1 MQLYNVD
8 DKGDLIK
15 RGKLNFIDS
24 DAYVIDDGK
33 TVYIWVGLN
42 TSQNKKD
49 YTAKIARQLES
60 ERGEKSKILIM
71 KQGREYGSFLAMM
84 DDLKKGLL
92 PGITIERRPELEL
105 ELPSKSTNSEIK
117 ATSKNEVTSEM
128 EKNVKEWL
136 VQLKNYRMLEP
147 DVSVE
152 EQAEIGLETYIRE
165 AAYYLS
171 LENYSYNDLCWML
184 AEKILKYTVRMASIE
199 DTKKKAEQVF
209 SSSCTYDELCWLNAE
224 MDLLIKK
231 EYLKKDLF
239 ISDLYK

>member
-1 MQLYNVD
+1 MYNVD
-8 DKGDLIK
+8 DRGELIK
-15 RGKLNFIDS
+15 TEKLAFIDC
-24 DAYVIDDGK
+24 DIYVVDDGK
-33 TVYIWVGLN
+33 TVYLWVGLN

-49 YTAKIARQLES
+49 YAARIARQLES
-60 ERGEKSKILIM
+60 ERGEKAKILIM

-105 ELPSKSTNSEIK
+105 ELSSKSTNSEIK
-117 ATSKNEVTSEM
+117 TTSKNEVTSEM

-136 VQLKNYRMLEP
+136 VQLKNYRRLEP
-147 DVSVE
+147 DVTVD
-152 EQAEIGLETYIRE
+152 EQDEIGLETYIRE

-184 AEKILKYTVRMASIE
+184 SEKILKYTVRMASIE

-231 EYLKKDLF
+231 EYLKKELF

>member
-8 DKGDLIK
+8 ERGDLIK
-15 RGKLNFIDS
+15 TEKLAFVDG
-24 DAYVIDDGK
+24 DVYVVDDYK
-33 TVYIWVGLN
+33 TIYIWVGLN
-42 TSQNKKD
+42 TSQTKKD
-49 YTAKIARQLES
+49 FAASIAKQLES
-60 ERGEKSKILIM
+60 ERGDKIKILIM

-84 DDLKKGLL
+84 EDLKKGLL
-92 PGITIERRPELEL
+92 PGITIDRRPELEL
-105 ELPSKSTNSEIK
+105 EIPSKSIKSEKK
-117 ATSKNEVTSEM
+117 AIAKEEESSIM
-128 EKNVKEWL
+128 EKNIIGWL
-136 VQLKNYRMLEP
+136 KQLENHRKLETEKII
-147 DVSVE
+147 S
-152 EQAEIGLETYIRE
+152 EQDEIGLENYIRE

-171 LENYSYNDLCWML
+171 LEKYSYNDLCWML

-231 EYLKKDLF
+231 EYLKKNLF

>member
-1 MQLYNVD
+1 VQLYNID
-8 DKGDLIK
+8 ENGDLIK
-15 RGKLNFIDS
+15 IEKLKFIDG
-24 DAYVIDDGK
+24 DIYVVDDGK
-33 TVYIWVGLN
+33 TVFIWVGLN
-42 TSQNKKD
+42 TTQNKKD
-49 YTAKIARQLES
+49 FAANIARQLES
-60 ERGEKSKILIM
+60 ERREKVKIQIM

-105 ELPSKSTNSEIK
+105 ESPSKSIESEIK
-117 ATSKNEVTSEM
+117 TLSKDEGTSEM
-128 EKNVKEWL
+128 EKNIKSWL
-136 VQLKNYRMLEP
+136 MQLKTHRKLEP
-147 DVSVE
+147 DIVVP
-152 EQAEIGLETYIRE
+152 EQEDVGLESYIRE

-231 EYLKKDLF
+231 EYLKKELF

>member
-1 MQLYNVD
+1 MQLYKVND
-8 DKGDLIK
+8 NGDLIK
-15 RGKLNFIDS
+15 TDKLNFLDG
-24 DAYVIDDGK
+24 DVYAVDDEK
-33 TVYIWVGLN
+33 TVFIWVGLN

-49 YTAKIARQLES
+49 ATATLARKLEN
-60 ERGEKSKILIM
+60 ERGNEVKILIM

-92 PGITIERRPELEL
+92 PGITAERRPELEL
-105 ELPSKSTNSEIK
+105 EKPSEPIESETYIIPKSDEENELEINIK
-117 ATSKNEVTSEM
+117 G
-128 EKNVKEWL
+128 WL
-136 VQLKNYRMLEP
+136 GQLKKHRKLESDIP
-147 DVSVE
+147 IPEHE
-152 EQAEIGLETYIRE
+152 EVGLETQIRE

-171 LENYSYNDLCWML
+171 LDNYSYNDLCWML

-231 EYLKKDLF
+231 EYLKKEIS
-239 ISDLYK
+239 ISDLY

>member
-15 RGKLNFIDS
+15 IGKLDFIDT
-24 DAYVIDDGK
+24 DVYVVDDNK
-33 TVYIWVGLN
+33 TIFIWVGLN
-42 TSQNKKD
+42 VSQDKKD
-49 YTAKIARQLES
+49 ISADIARKLEK
-60 ERGEKSKILIM
+60 ERGKETKILIM
-71 KQGREYGSFLAMM
+71 KQGLEYGSFLVMM

-92 PGITIERRPELEL
+92 PGVTIERRPELEL
-105 ELPSKSTNSEIK
+105 QKPSKSMESEAPLK
-117 ATSKNEVTSEM
+117 PKDEAVSAVD
-128 EKNVKEWL
+128 KNVKEWL
-136 VQLKNYRMLEP
+136 DQLKNHRKLEP
-147 DVSVE
+147 IE
-152 EQAEIGLETYIRE
+152 TTFEQEDFGLEHQIRE

-209 SSSCTYDELCWLNAE
+209 RSSCTYDELCWLNAE

-231 EYLKKDLF
+231 EYLKKELS